1 MSRASLFPALAAL
14 ALAAPSSAQRLR
26 DRSKPPND
34 PVQCPYC
41 AGEPELMAAAGVVSH
56 GGFEFSKTDTA
67 GVDAMIAT
75 EIFWIE
81 TAHFELGVGLPE
93 YRIPLDERAGIRAEL
108 ERLALALPEIDP
120 RERVLDPWLRAHLYA
135 QRLEDFWDQMLE
147 LLAVRA
153 TEFPD
158 GRSVWKRDK
167 KYMGEGPYLGQK
179 GKYEVLLL
187 STEGASETFLRDQ
200 FGLRTKL
207 SQRFNVIER
216 DSLILVAHTQQTS
229 LRIDAA
235 LHNHVVFNV
244 VHQLLDGYKHY
255 TYDLPVWIQEGLAH
269 WYERGLNPE
278 YNDFDSA
285 EGAPPATTR
294 KTDWEEATRKLVA
307 SGDAPSLA
315 SLLALNGYADL
326 ELEHHFA
333 TWSMIDF
340 LQRERP
346 GFLGRLLDRIK
357 GLTNAS
363 GIGDG
368 SGLEDAHRE
377 AFREG
382 LGMTYAQFD
391 EAWRAW
397 VLEAYGG

>member
-1 MSRASLFPALAAL
+1 MRRPVALGLAAL
-14 ALAAPSSAQRLR
+14 TLAAPAAAQRLR

-34 PVQCPYC
+34 PAQCPYC
-41 AGEPELMAAAGVVSH
+41 FGDPELLAAAGIVSH

-67 GVDAMIAT
+67 GVDEIIAT

-81 TAHFELGVGLPE
+81 TPHFEIGVGLPE
-93 YRIPLDERAGIRAEL
+93 YRISTDERKPIRAEL
-108 ERLALALPEIDP
+108 EQLAVALPEVDP
-120 RERVLDPWLRAHLYA
+120 RTRTLDPWLRAHLYA
-135 QRLEDFWDQMLE
+135 QRCEDVWDQVLE
-147 LLAVRA
+147 LLQVQ
-153 TEFPD
+153 ESDFPD
-158 GRSVWKRDK
+158 GKTPWRRIG

-187 STEGASETFLRDQ
+187 STEGASESFLRDQ

-207 SQRFNVIER
+207 SQRFNVIDR
-216 DSLILVAHTQQTS
+216 DTLIVVAHTQQAS

-244 VHQLLDGYKHY
+244 VHQLIDGYKHY
-255 TYDLPVWIQEGLAH
+255 TYDIPVWIQEGLAH
-269 WYERGLNPE
+269 WYQRELNPE

-285 EGAPPATTR
+285 EGAPPAVTR
-294 KTDWEEATRKLVA
+294 KTDWEDATRKLVA
-307 SGDAPSLA
+307 AGDAPSMA

-326 ELEHHFA
+326 ELEHHFT
-333 TWSMIDF
+333 TWSMIDY

-346 GFLGRLLDRIK
+346 GFVGRLLDTIK
-357 GLTNAS
+357 GLTNEA

-368 SGLEDAHRE
+368 SGLEDAHRA

-382 LGMTYAQFD
+382 LGATYAQFD

-397 VLEAYGG
+397 VLQAYGS